1 MVCEQMKMKS
11 KRKSSIRG
19 YLLDRTLL
27 VVLTICASAI
37 MVRADG
43 GVVLWQQTS
52 GSITVTAFATQ
63 SPLRIGPADI
73 SFLIENN
80 EQSRPILDARVFVAL
95 EDANGVTARGEAT
108 HDQARNKLLYCSV
121 MNLVKPVP
129 GRMKVIVTDG
139 SEKYD
144 LDNEVEVSGR
154 QSPLIENWKLLTFPF
169 MIAILFVFHQ
179 RLAWMK
185 HAWPPG

>member
-1 MVCEQMKMKS
+1 MVCEQMKEAKI
-11 KRKSSIRG
+11 KSSIRG
-19 YLLDRTLL
+19 QLLSQTILF
-27 VVLTICASAI
+27 VLTICASSI

-52 GSITVTAFATQ
+52 GSITVTAFTTQ

-73 SFLIENN
+73 SFMIENN

-95 EDANGVTARGEAT
+95 EDASGVTERGEAT

-121 MNLVKPVP
+121 MNLVKPGL

-139 SEKYD
+139 SEKYE
-144 LDNEVEVSGR
+144 LDNEVEVGER
-154 QSPLIENWKLLTFPF
+154 RSPLIEHWKLLTFPF

-179 RLAWMK
+179 RLAWKK

>member
-37 MVRADG
+37 LARAG
-43 GVVLWQQTS
+43 WGVVLLQQTS
-52 GSITVTAFATQ
+52 GSITVTAFTTQ
-63 SPLRIGPADI
+63 SSLRTGPADI

-80 EQSRPILDARVFVAL
+80 EQSRPGLDARVFVAF
-95 EDANGVTARGEAT
+95 EDASGVTARGEAT

-121 MNLVKPVP
+121 MNLVKPGL

-139 SEKYD
+139 SEKYGF
-144 LDNEVEVSGR
+144 DNEVEVGRR
-154 QSPLIENWKLLTFPF
+154 QSPLIEYWKLLTFPF

-179 RLAWMK
+179 GLAW
-185 HAWPPG
+185 

>member
-1 MVCEQMKMKS
+1 MVHGQMKKNS
-11 KRKSSIRG
+11 KRKSSIRRLVG
-19 YLLDRTLL
+19 QTLL

-52 GSITVTAFATQ
+52 GAITVTAFTSQ

-73 SFLIENN
+73 SFLIENK
-80 EQSRPILDARVFVAL
+80 EQSRPILDALVFVAL
-95 EDANGVTARGEAT
+95 EDASGITAREEAT

-121 MNLVKPVP
+121 MNLVKPGP

-139 SEKYD
+139 SEKYV

-154 QSPLIENWKLLTFPF
+154 QSPLLEHWKLLTFPF

-179 RLAWMK
+179 RLVWKK
-185 HAWPPG
+185 HASAE